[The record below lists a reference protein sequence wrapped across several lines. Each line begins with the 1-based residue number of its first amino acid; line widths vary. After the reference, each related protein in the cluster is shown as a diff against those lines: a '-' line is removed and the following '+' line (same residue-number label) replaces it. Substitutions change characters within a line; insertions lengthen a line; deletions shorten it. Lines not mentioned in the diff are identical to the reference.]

1 MYGVSATLAS
11 DGHLV
16 VGNPT
21 ALDRNGL
28 GSKQIYSGSVGKID
42 RKNHLLKPVR
52 YQNMIPKSNF
62 TVFFSEKPP
71 GESLTMRRT
80 P

>member
-16 VGNPT
+16 AGNPT

-52 YQNMIPKSNF
+52 YQNMIPKRKFLVLFQKSPLENH
-62 TVFFSEKPP
+62 
-71 GESLTMRRT
+71 
-80 P
+80 

>member
-11 DGHLV
+11 DGSLV

-52 YQNMIPKSNF
+52 YQNMIPKSH
-62 TVFFSEKPP
+62 FSVLFQKSPLENH
-71 GESLTMRRT
+71 
-80 P
+80 